1 MSDHRFGGCFRSPE
15 KLNADMETHLA
26 TTPFGRR
33 PASLAQI
40 AAQAK
45 LRDARK
51 AARAPGSNAPAAV
64 NKWHLFR
71 TLTEIRERLGVS
83 DRALSVLNALLTFHP
98 ETALTLGADESAADD
113 LVVYPSNR
121 QLSLRA
127 HGMAEVTLRRHLA
140 ALVEAGLIVRRD
152 SPNGKRYARR
162 GTEGA
167 AAAVFGFDLAPLV
180 VQASQ
185 FEEEAET
192 LRRLRRERQFIKERI
207 SLRRR
212 DIQKW
217 LTLALDDE
225 LPGDWEP
232 LRRRFMGLARPLR
245 SLRTDEDVAAL
256 DGLIH
261 ALHDEISKLLNLQV
275 NAHIQSGND
284 VQTEQHKTNS
294 NTKRTTESEPASK
307 GGGADVSE
315 QGRDGHAA
323 TGEGELPLGL
333 VLEACPDLQDWSD
346 GGRIRDWAALEAT
359 VERVR
364 PMLGVSPDAWAAAKR
379 VLGKRD
385 ACVAVGFILQ
395 RGEHSS
401 EATSA
406 DGQTLVNGSPAIR
419 SPGGYLRS
427 LTQQAETGD
436 FRLGPL
442 LMALIGQRLKYGRK
456 RS

>member
-1 MSDHRFGGCFRSPE
+1 MPE

-40 AAQAK
+40 AAQGK
-45 LRDARK
+45 LREATA

-98 ETALTLGADESAADD
+98 ETALTLGDDEASADD

-162 GTEGA
+162 GPAGE

-180 VQASQ
+180 VQAVA
-185 FEEEAET
+185 FEAEAEA
-192 LRRLRRERQFIKERI
+192 LRRQRRERQFVKERI

-217 LTLALDDE
+217 LTLALDE
-225 LPGDWEP
+225 NLPGDWEP
-232 LRRRFMGLARPLR
+232 LRRQFLALARPLR
-245 SLRTDEDVAAL
+245 SLRTEEDLAAL
-256 DGLIH
+256 DGRVGELH
-261 ALHDEISKLLNLQV
+261 ALIAKLLEMQL
-275 NAHIQSGND
+275 NAAIQTGND
-284 VQTEQHKTNS
+284 DHSDWHKASSKTHN
-294 NTKRTTESEPASK
+294 KLDIEPASD
-307 GGGADVSE
+307 GGGVDVDDDPGTIGDSVGAE
-315 QGRDGHAA
+315 A
-323 TGEGELPLGL
+323 PLGL
-333 VLEACPDLQDWSD
+333 VLEACSDFHDWSET
-346 GGRIRDWAALEAT
+346 GRIRDCTELLAT
-359 VERVR
+359 AERVR
-364 PMLGVSPDAWAAAKR
+364 PMLGISPDAWAEARR
-379 VLGKRD
+379 VLGARS
-385 ACVAVGFILQ
+385 AAIALGFILQ
-395 RGEHSS
+395 RSEHSS
-401 EATSA
+401 EAASGPDGTS
-406 DGQTLVNGSPAIR
+406 LVNGSPAIR
-419 SPGGYLRS
+419 SAGGYLRS
-427 LTQQAETGD
+427 LTAQAEAGEL
-436 FRLGPL
+436 RLGPL
-442 LMALIGQRLKYGRK
+442 LMALIGQRLKRRGK
-456 RS
+456 GG